1 MMFAHCITY
10 INVLIVDIIIINTIL
25 ITPSFRCFD
34 DGDVIM
40 AAIEPGKVI
49 DELEPNKNIGKV
61 DNLPKSAQEVYY
73 LLCDN
78 GALKPR
84 EIGLYTSLSNRT
96 IRYALKILVDKQ
108 VIKRVPDLHDL
119 RSHFYAVN

>member
-1 MMFAHCITY
+1 
-10 INVLIVDIIIINTIL
+10 
-25 ITPSFRCFD
+25 
-34 DGDVIM
+34 M
-40 AAIEPGKVI
+40 AAIEPSKVI
-49 DELEPNKNIGKV
+49 NRLELNESVNNV
-61 DNLPKSAQEVYY
+61 ENLPKSAQEVYV

-96 IRYALKILVDKQ
+96 IRYALKILVDEN
-108 VIKRVPDLHDL
+108 VIRRVPDLHDL

>member
-1 MMFAHCITY
+1 
-10 INVLIVDIIIINTIL
+10 
-25 ITPSFRCFD
+25 
-34 DGDVIM
+34 M
-40 AAIEPGKVI
+40 AALEPSKVI
-49 DELEPNKNIGKV
+49 NRLELNESV
-61 DNLPKSAQEVYY
+61 DNVEHLPKSAQEVYV

-96 IRYALKILVDKQ
+96 IRYALKILVDEH
-108 VIKRVPDLHDL
+108 VIRRVPDLHDL

>member
-1 MMFAHCITY
+1 
-10 INVLIVDIIIINTIL
+10 
-25 ITPSFRCFD
+25 
-34 DGDVIM
+34 M
-40 AAIEPGKVI
+40 AAIEPNKVI
-49 DELEPNKNIGKV
+49 NRLELNESV
-61 DNLPKSAQEVYY
+61 DNVENLPKSAQEVYV

-96 IRYALKILVDKQ
+96 IRYALKILVDEH
-108 VIKRVPDLHDL
+108 VIRRVPDLHDL

>member
-1 MMFAHCITY
+1 
-10 INVLIVDIIIINTIL
+10 
-25 ITPSFRCFD
+25 
-34 DGDVIM
+34 M
-40 AAIEPGKVI
+40 AAIEPSNVINRLELNESVDKV
-49 DELEPNKNIGKV
+49 E
-61 DNLPKSAQEVYY
+61 NLPKSAQEVYL

-96 IRYALKILVDKQ
+96 IRYALKILVDKH
-108 VIKRVPDLHDL
+108 VIRRVPDLHDL

>member
-1 MMFAHCITY
+1 
-10 INVLIVDIIIINTIL
+10 
-25 ITPSFRCFD
+25 
-34 DGDVIM
+34 M
-40 AAIEPGKVI
+40 AAIEPNKVI
-49 DELEPNKNIGKV
+49 NRLELNESV
-61 DNLPKSAQEVYY
+61 DNVERLPKSAQEVYV

-96 IRYALKILVDKQ
+96 IRYALKILVDEH
-108 VIKRVPDLHDL
+108 VIRRVPDLHDL